1 MTESDGIKS
10 FKSGNFNDAIQ
21 RLEKTEDPL
30 ELSFLAHAYE
40 AVNRKSDAGKAY
52 ERSFKAGYAVF
63 ENALVEW
70 DASKP
75 SSSFTTALAS
85 LNEIVSVS
93 ISSARSAVRLKAR
106 MARDNEWM
114 AKASALLAMEKLELA
129 DEEILHRDAVDLKFK
144 VIEMPR
150 AAMAYTACHRQNVKD
165 VNVLLWAV
173 FHADGR
179 TISLIPRS
187 KWNIGCNESA

>member
-1 MTESDGIKS
+1 M
-10 FKSGNFNDAIQ
+10 
-21 RLEKTEDPL
+21 
-30 ELSFLAHAYE
+30 
-40 AVNRKSDAGKAY
+40 
-52 ERSFKAGYAVF
+52 
-63 ENALVEW
+63 
-70 DASKP
+70 
-75 SSSFTTALAS
+75 
-85 LNEIVSVS
+85 
-93 ISSARSAVRLKAR
+93 RLKAR

-187 KWNIGCNESA
+187 KWNIGCNESAMKAAAKIRFEPATKGGKPVTTISGLEYAFSSQ